1 MVFFQ
6 PDYIGALPLPK
17 PVHSPR
23 ACGESEDSKG
33 GSAIGF
39 LFPRWQELKR
49 KGGKKRRIVQ
59 ITEEILKDFSS
70 MCT

>member
-1 MVFFQ
+1 M
-6 PDYIGALPLPK
+6 GN
-17 PVHSPR
+17 S
-23 ACGESEDSKG
+23 
-33 GSAIGF
+33 F
-39 LFPRWQELKR
+39 LFLRWQELKR